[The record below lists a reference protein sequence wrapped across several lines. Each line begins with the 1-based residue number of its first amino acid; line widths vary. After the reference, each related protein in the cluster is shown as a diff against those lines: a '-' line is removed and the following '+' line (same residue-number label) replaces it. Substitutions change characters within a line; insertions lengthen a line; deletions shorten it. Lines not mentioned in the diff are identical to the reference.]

1 MTTPSPTIRRIA
13 QGLVVREASGN
24 NASGRK
30 VATPFGGVIEKLR
43 RPLVA
48 LTGSAG
54 VGALLSRAL
63 ALAGA
68 EVRWLRAVHVKPDG
82 SLECPAEMTHL
93 DKEETAK
100 GEVALIAHLLEL
112 LVTFIGE
119 SLTLGLLQEV
129 WPKARFN
136 NLGSGKETHEKAQ

>member
-1 MTTPSPTIRRIA
+1 MRAIA
-13 QGLVVREASGN
+13 KRLVVLEALGN
-24 NASGRK
+24 NASKTK
-30 VATPFGGVIEKLR
+30 VPTPFGGVIEKLR

-82 SLECPAEMTHL
+82 SLECPAEMAHL

-100 GEVALIAHLLEL
+100 GEVVLIAYLLAL
-112 LVTFIGE
+112 LVSFIGE

-129 WPKARFN
+129 WPTARFDD
-136 NLGSGKETHEKAQ
+136 LGSGKETHEKAQ